1 MITNKVAHLFIVHI
15 VNNLDDTVSSKKKIL
30 NDILLTIDEN
40 INDRCFQNIFIGI
53 YAPKSKRFFTQEDVD
68 AFEIFQ
74 DHTTSKKDPVVRR
87 DELIRIVT
95 KPLETFY
102 EEHMLI
108 YIMDITKNPLF
119 RQTLQARIEIG
130 EFKTS
135 DAMDEMFRQVQ
146 KKETIDDVKGQI
158 LLGHPDIHR
167 ALKELVK
174 FDAEL
179 KDTKL
184 EFSQNIASMMVRCMD
199 DCLMTR
205 ASWIFVELL
214 EHENTKAFV
223 LPELKKQ
230 EK

>member
-205 ASWIFVELL
+205 TSWIFVELL

>member
-1 MITNKVAHLFIVHI
+1 MLASKQGLLVACALFNVLEAKDRKLVVKSIQEPLKEMITNKVAHLFIVHI

-30 NDILLTIDEN
+30 NDILLTVDEN
-40 INDRCFQNIFIGI
+40 INDKCFQNLFIGI
-53 YAPKSKRFFTQEDVD
+53 YSPKSKRYFTQEDID
-68 AFEIFQ
+68 AFETFQ
-74 DHTTSKKDPVVRR
+74 EHTSSKKDPVVRR
-87 DELIRIVT
+87 DELIRIIT

-108 YIMDITKNPLF
+108 YVMDITKNPLF
-119 RQTLQARIEIG
+119 RQVLQARIEIG
-130 EFKTS
+130 EFKAS

-146 KKETIDDVKGQI
+146 KKETIDEQKGQI

-184 EFSQNIASMMVRCMD
+184 EFS
-199 DCLMTR
+199 
-205 ASWIFVELL
+205 
-214 EHENTKAFV
+214 
-223 LPELKKQ
+223 
-230 EK
+230 